1 MPTVMGSRMLLNLR
15 GLTAATPDASE
26 LTAVGDITPLP
37 GARYQAGAPPRARIL
52 PTLTQW
58 TVSGEETIIARMQAA
73 EEEKYG
79 HQDEVPHTDD
89 SNSSPCS
96 SLGKGKGRE
105 VDLEM
110 SPMSSSSQSPRSDII
125 NPVLP
130 HTSHFGR
137 YDI

>member
-26 LTAVGDITPLP
+26 LTPVGNSLP
-37 GARYQAGAPPRARIL
+37 GAGARYECGAPPRARIL

-79 HQDEVPHTDD
+79 IREETAQTDD
-89 SNSSPCS
+89 SSPCS
-96 SLGKGKGRE
+96 SVGKGKGRE
-105 VDLEM
+105 MDLEM
-110 SPMSSSSQSPRSDII
+110 SPMSSSQSPGSDII

-130 HTSHFGR
+130 HNSHFGR
-137 YDI
+137 YDV

>member
-26 LTAVGDITPLP
+26 LTPVGDSIPRP
-37 GARYQAGAPPRARIL
+37 GAHYQCGAPPRARIL

-58 TVSGEETIIARMQAA
+58 TVSGEETIIARMQEA
-73 EEEKYG
+73 EDEKYG
-79 HQDEVPHTDD
+79 NREETAQTDD
-89 SNSSPCS
+89 SSPCS

-110 SPMSSSSQSPRSDII
+110 SPTSSSQSPRSDII
-125 NPVLP
+125 SPVLP
-130 HTSHFGR
+130 HNSQFGR
-137 YDI
+137 YDV